1 MGRLIIGPPIE
12 ALHFVNLFYYNYIE
26 MDIEIE
32 YYITDMHKDIYIYMY
47 ISRLTGPNCPLCC
60 LMAELSG

>member
-32 YYITDMHKDIYIYMY
+32 YYITDMHKDIYIYVY
-47 ISRLTGPNCPLCC
+47 I
-60 LMAELSG
+60 